1 MKFWKIL
8 RKLLDEIFPDWQ
20 DKFISYKDLK
30 KQLKLIS
37 PVTESSKNLVDD
49 DNERSNKRPRL
60 GDDRMEEGDEGKEVT
75 NEMKDFVKLLEG
87 EIKKF
92 NGFFV
97 DKEEEYIIR
106 FKLLKDDVAEA
117 KDSKEELMK
126 VGRML
131 VDFHGEMILLENYS
145 ALNYTGLLKILKK
158 YDKRSGDLIRLPFI
172 QKVLQEPF
180 FRTEVINKLVKEC
193 EIMTHRIFSR
203 HEQLAPPPEDTEQKE
218 GCIDQPVAE
227 EETTEKLRVPEELE
241 EIKCME
247 NMYLRLT
254 ISALKTLK
262 EIRSGS
268 STVNMF
274 SLPPMQGSELDES
287 VK

>member
-8 RKLLDEIFPDWQ
+8 QKLLDEIFPDWQ

-30 KQLKLIS
+30 KQLKSIHPITDS
-37 PVTESSKNLVDD
+37 CKNLVDD
-49 DNERSNKRPRL
+49 DNERPNKRPRL
-60 GDDRMEEGDEGKEVT
+60 RDDRVDGGDEVKEVT
-75 NEMKDFVKLLEG
+75 EEMLDFVKLLEA

-92 NGFFV
+92 NAFFM

-106 FKLLKDDVAEA
+106 FTLLKDDVAEA

-126 VGRML
+126 IGRKM

-172 QKVLQEPF
+172 QKVLHEPF

-193 EIMTHRIFSR
+193 EIMIYRIFLR
-203 HEQLAPPPEDTEQKE
+203 HEQLAPPEDTDQKE
-218 GCIDQPVAE
+218 GFNDQPVAE
-227 EETTEKLRVPEELE
+227 EETEKVLRVPEELS

-247 NMYLRLT
+247 NLYLRLT
-254 ISALKTLK
+254 ISALKTMK
-262 EIRSGS
+262 EMRSGS
-268 STVNMF
+268 STVSMF
-274 SLPPMQGSELDES
+274 SLPPMQGSVFDES
-287 VK
+287 RK